1 MWRDDACVLDM
12 LIAARKIRTFTTGV
26 TLDRFLRDE
35 LMQHGIMRL
44 IEILGEAARHL
55 SDDFKTNH
63 PEIPWRQIIGMRNR
77 MVHEYFRVIP
87 AKVWEVVEQEIPPLI
102 ALLEPIVP
110 PAENEPTATL

>member
-12 LIAARKIRTFTTGV
+12 LIAARKIRTFTDGV

-55 SDDFKTNH
+55 SDDFKANH
-63 PEIPWRQIIGMRNR
+63 PEIPWRQITGMRDR
-77 MVHEYFRVIP
+77 VVHDYLDVDYDLVWDVVTIHLPELIP
-87 AKVWEVVEQEIPPLI
+87 ALAQLVEG
-102 ALLEPIVP
+102 
-110 PAENEPTATL
+110 